1 MKAVLL
7 KIDLIQPVLA
17 TALDGDPN
25 SAVSFRYIP
34 GSVLRGAAISA
45 YMRKNKL
52 SSMDSGSSTLRERF
66 FGGTFFLNAYLAHGE
81 SCRSL
86 PPLLS
91 WREKKHE
98 TDSRYD
104 WAVEIPQRSG
114 EQWKNIGSHNFWVV
128 KNIDDEPAL
137 IHVSPSLTLMV
148 HTMRDRIYGRARGG
162 SEEGEHGAVY
172 RYQALAD
179 GQTFLSAVLCG
190 TDEIAREMAAL
201 LNGDFHLG
209 GSRSAGYGHVRLT
222 VIGEPIDHW
231 REINQAVIPYAL
243 SRDHLPA
250 IQAKN
255 PLRITFLSDA
265 LFRNS
270 YGQYSVDPQTIQEE
284 VAKALNCT
292 LTLKDAFIS
301 KGMVGGFNNKW
312 GLPMPQTQTVRMGS
326 VLVFNAPDCSTEA
339 LVKLEQEGIGDRRE
353 DGFGR
358 VAINWS
364 ETGEWKVP
372 DQDSKQDPNQD
383 TTQKPESVTFVPGS
397 ADEKLA
403 NLLLTRMLRQKL
415 DAALY
420 QEAARLAV
428 SITTP
433 SLSQMNQLAQAC
445 QDALQKL
452 SAAAERDQESLVP
465 KLQKQLQEFLTKLGR
480 RKATASQY
488 ADLIGGKKILEWI
501 DERIHDNQN
510 IFQTLL
516 GKKIDLSLGNLN
528 APLNPVLAFEYNLR
542 LISMALRM
550 AAKRKQQSQSN
561 QPKVKEV

>member
-7 KIDLIQPVLA
+7 KIDLMQPVLA

-25 SAVSFRYIP
+25 SAVSFLYIP

-45 YMRKNKL
+45 YMRNNKL
-52 SSMDSGSSTLRERF
+52 PSIDSGSSTLRERF

-91 WREKKHE
+91 WREKKYE
-98 TDSRYD
+98 TDNRYD

-114 EQWKNIGSHNFWVV
+114 EQWKTIHSRNFWVV
-128 KNIDDEPAL
+128 QNKDDKPAL
-137 IHVSPSLTLMV
+137 IQVRPSLTLMV

-162 SEEGEHGAVY
+162 GEEGEHGAVY

-222 VIGEPIDHW
+222 VIGDPLDDW
-231 REINQAVIPYAL
+231 REIDQAVVPDAW
-243 SRDHLPA
+243 SGDANHLPA

-358 VAINWS
+358 VAINWPD
-364 ETGEWKVP
+364 TGEWKVL
-372 DQDSKQDPNQD
+372 KQDPNQD
-383 TTQKPESVTFVPGS
+383 PIQKPESVTFVSGS

-420 QEAARLAV
+420 QEAAGLAV

-452 SAAAERDQESLVP
+452 SAAAEREQESLVP

-488 ADLIGGKKILEWI
+488 ADLIGDKKILEWI
-501 DERIHDNQN
+501 DDRIHDNQN